1 MSYVTVTFS
10 YAKDNGNNN
19 NNNKIIFI
27 RYIMAD

>member
-19 NNNKIIFI
+19 NNKIIFI